1 MSVGKNIKLFR
12 INANLKQKEL
22 AKELGI
28 RDSYLSIIENEKKEP
43 SLSLL
48 KKISEVLNVPIAM
61 FFWENME
68 KNEAITPIGRL
79 KRLLFELDAEMKRP
93 HAKPKTS

>member
-28 RDSYLSIIENEKKEP
+28 KDSYLSLLENEKKEP

-68 KNEAITPIGRL
+68 KQEVESPIGML
-79 KRLLFELDAEMKRP
+79 KRLLFQLDSELKHP
-93 HAKPKTS
+93 HAKSKAH

>member
-1 MSVGKNIKLFR
+1 MAVGKNIKLFR

-22 AKELGI
+22 AEKVGI
-28 RDSYLSIIENEKKEP
+28 RVSYLSSIENEKKEP

-48 KKISEVLNVPIAM
+48 KKISEKLNVPMGM

-68 KNEAITPIGRL
+68 EHGNEKPLDLL
-79 KRLLFELDAEMKRP
+79 KKLLFRLDSEVKRSYEKSEA
-93 HAKPKTS
+93 H